1 MDIRAAC
8 RIMDNKDMPRAKLF
22 MYRTTTCGVINR
34 HTDRVG
40 AQICTG
46 GYEHQC
52 VARGVPMVCT
62 VVEFPVYAIINAI
75 EGPIDKYCITQA
87 VMGGVGRKYGI
98 AIHYNLTCEV
108 ANSRTDIVS
117 IRHTPTDAIDMRN
130 HAPGTLNTVN
140 CMTNFTASVGILRI
154 CWNCCKI

>member
-8 RIMDNKDMPRAKLF
+8 RIMDNKDVPRAKLF

-34 HTDRVG
+34 HADRVG
-40 AQICTG
+40 TQIRTS

-52 VARGVPMVCT
+52 VAGGVPMVCT

-75 EGPIDKYCITQA
+75 EGPIDKHSITQA

-98 AIHYNLTCEV
+98 AIHYNLTGEV
-108 ANSRTDIVS
+108 TNSRTDIVC
-117 IRHTPTDAIDMRN
+117 IRHTPTNTIDMRN
-130 HAPGTLNTVN
+130 HTT
-140 CMTNFTASVGILRI
+140 
-154 CWNCCKI
+154 

>member
-87 VMGGVGRKYGI
+87 VMGGVGREYGI
-98 AIHYNLTCEV
+98 AIHYNLAGEV
-108 ANSRTDIVS
+108 TNSRTNIVG
-117 IRHTPTDAIDMRN
+117 IRYVISNTIHMRN
-130 HAPGTLNTVN
+130 HTARTLYAVN
-140 CMTNFTASVGILRI
+140 SMTNRTTSI
-154 CWNCCKI
+154 